1 MKPNISAKFAD
12 KWIVKFLKYKL
23 TRSKIAKA
31 YPFLFW
37 QISQK
42 NPLSDFE
49 ELPLNQFW
57 KYFKYFYICLKDIS
71 LSFPQRLKKV
81 KKVYPWPIN
90 GQKTDPRSNHDLAPQ
105 KGWLKAIGLHFLTFY
120 WISEFFRYLFVFAI
134 PDIFWFWQ
142 LFDNQSPPNKKI
154 VVFYKK

>member
-37 QISQK
+37 QILQK

-81 KKVYPWPIN
+81 KKVYPWPHSS
-90 GQKTDPRSNHDLAPQ
+90 QKTGPRSNFDLASQ
-105 KGWLKAIGLHFLTFY
+105 KGWLKAITWYFETFY
-120 WISEFFRYLFVFAI
+120 CIPVIFMHFFIIAVSI
-134 PDIFWFWQ
+134 DFWFDQ
-142 LFDNQSPPNKKI
+142 LFGNQSPSNKKFLRI
-154 VVFYKK
+154 YKK